1 MCNNSVLYYDGDDYT
16 SFVDSM
22 METVAAAIFHGCTF
36 SSPPPARHGQIL
48 TTLSSILKI
57 DAAQI
62 PPENQGFLTSTGR
75 FVNRVDA
82 MQIAYRAKQ
91 SIAYCAGIH
100 CPELYSEDLW

>member
-1 MCNNSVLYYDGDDYT
+1 MS
-16 SFVDSM
+16 
-22 METVAAAIFHGCTF
+22 ETVVAAAIFHGCIF
-36 SSPPPARHGQIL
+36 SSPPPARHGHIL
-48 TTLSSILKI
+48 ATLSCILKV
-57 DAAQI
+57 DAMTI

-91 SIAYCAGIH
+91 PIVYCVSKD